1 MSVRKT
7 FLRFIRE
14 FEIFDK
20 LPYEKK
26 MPKHEPTDRY
36 FYLARQLAKC
46 MVRYETLNRHN
57 YGRYTKT
64 TDLSLNVNSTDK
76 DESKCVI
83 VHGTLSNNC
92 SANKNKSNKASSK
105 NFIAELLRARGQTV
119 FNGDRQIIIYHYE
132 TQGRREGG
140 DI

>member
-46 MVRYETLNRHN
+46 MMISNNLNWHDN
-57 YGRYTKT
+57 SGYTEMT
-64 TDLSLNVNSTDK
+64 APYLNINATDE
-76 DESKCVI
+76 DESK
-83 VHGTLSNNC
+83 
-92 SANKNKSNKASSK
+92 
-105 NFIAELLRARGQTV
+105 
-119 FNGDRQIIIYHYE
+119 
-132 TQGRREGG
+132 
-140 DI
+140 